1 MYLPKVVT
9 FRGWGFSG
17 TLMLALPLASLCS
30 KTSNAQT
37 PTVNDLAYATVT
49 NDDGSPATLRL
60 DLWPSTTGSAP
71 APLLIWIHGGA
82 WLGGSYNSP
91 PPALQPLLQSG
102 FAVASVQYRL
112 SGAAIFPAQIHD
124 VKGAVR
130 FLRAHSSEYNLDP
143 TRFAAWG
150 SSSGGHL
157 TALLATSG
165 DVAEAEGTT
174 GGNLAYSSRIQAAVD
189 YFGPTDLLQM
199 NLDVTTPPGSFI
211 DHDAPDS
218 PESHLIGFDGAGEGI
233 GVLRNNLSNPNP
245 PFPEKAALVRL
256 VNPIEH
262 VTSDDPPVFIAHG
275 NQDTLVPMNQSVRL
289 ATALDAIDIDHVM
302 RVVVGAGHGFEAQDA
317 TVNAEAIAFLTAQ
330 LARIPGDFN
339 GNGTVGPEDYEL
351 WKANFGSTTFPDADG
366 NRNGIVDAADYTVW
380 RDHLGAMTGSG
391 AGNVQSGM
399 AGAPIPEA
407 TSLALAI
414 VAATLLC
421 AANVHRVSAAN
432 RC

>member
-1 MYLPKVVT
+1 
-9 FRGWGFSG
+9 
-17 TLMLALPLASLCS
+17 
-30 KTSNAQT
+30 
-37 PTVNDLAYATVT
+37 
-49 NDDGSPATLRL
+49 
-60 DLWPSTTGSAP
+60 
-71 APLLIWIHGGA
+71 
-82 WLGGSYNSP
+82 
-91 PPALQPLLQSG
+91 
-102 FAVASVQYRL
+102 
-112 SGAAIFPAQIHD
+112 
-124 VKGAVR
+124 
-130 FLRAHSSEYNLDP
+130 
-143 TRFAAWG
+143 
-150 SSSGGHL
+150 
-157 TALLATSG
+157 
-165 DVAEAEGTT
+165 
-174 GGNLAYSSRIQAAVD
+174 
-189 YFGPTDLLQM
+189 M

-302 RVVVGAGHGFEAQDA
+302 RVVVGAGHGFGAQDA